1 MQGSC
6 TEAAEQLCETE
17 AAMQLAAEQLLS
29 SYTEM
34 HKEAA
39 MMQLAAEQLAAEQLL
54 SRYTK
59 MQKEAAMQLAAEQLR
74 LQNSRQTNKALKKA
88 AKQLAAE
95 QLY

>member
-54 SRYTK
+54 SSK
-59 MQKEAAMQLAAEQLR
+59 ECKKEAARQLAAEQL
-74 LQNSRQTNKALKKA
+74 LQWAVYRNAKRSCQA
-88 AKQLAAE
+88 ASC
-95 QLY
+95 

>member
-54 SRYTK
+54 SSK
-59 MQKEAAMQLAAEQLR
+59 ECKKEAARQLAAGQL
-74 LQNSRQTNKALKKA
+74 LQWAVYRNAKRSCQA
-88 AKQLAAE
+88 ASC
-95 QLY
+95 